1 MMLPS
6 KELRAL
12 CARKVEL
19 WAKERGTL
27 SDENRSITTE
37 LLAQKGWDTLGEENF
52 IKRVYAYAAGKH

>member
-1 MMLPS
+1 MDLS
-6 KELRAL
+6 NKELRAL
-12 CARKVEL
+12 CARKVVL
-19 WAKERGTL
+19 WGLERGTV